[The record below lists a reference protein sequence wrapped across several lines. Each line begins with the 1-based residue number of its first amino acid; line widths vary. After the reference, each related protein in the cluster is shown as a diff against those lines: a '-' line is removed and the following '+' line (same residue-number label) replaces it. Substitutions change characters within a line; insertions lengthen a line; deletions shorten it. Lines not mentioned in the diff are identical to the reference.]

1 MAHRPRAALGIAV
14 AITTLGA
21 AGCGSSSSTTT
32 SGSAATATSSTAS
45 TKSTTTKAQFV
56 ARAEAICRRLSAEEK
71 PLKASQESL
80 KGASAASA
88 QQTFVSLADKV
99 VKLSR
104 TAEGQLRAI
113 PPPRGEAAAI
123 DQLLAVYREEATDV
137 SNIAYFLTHQENS
150 AGEAAAQALKRS
162 VTGIVATARSY
173 GMKDCIESE

>member
-1 MAHRPRAALGIAV
+1 MAHRPRAALGIVV

-21 AGCGSSSSTTT
+21 AACGSSSSQ
-32 SGSAATATSSTAS
+32 TATSNASTSAAG

-80 KGASAASA
+80 KGASAAAA
-88 QQTFVSLADKV
+88 QQTFVSLAGKV

-113 PPPRGEAAAI
+113 PPPPGEAAAI

>member
-21 AGCGSSSSTTT
+21 AGCGSSSSTT
-32 SGSAATATSSTAS
+32 ATSNASTPAAS

-56 ARAEAICRRLSAEEK
+56 ARAEAICSRLSAEEK

-113 PPPRGEAAAI
+113 PPPPGEAAAI
-123 DQLLAVYREEATDV
+123 DQLLAVYREEASDV

>member
-1 MAHRPRAALGIAV
+1 MAHRPRAALGIVVAV
-14 AITTLGA
+14 ATLGA
-21 AGCGSSSSTTT
+21 AGCGSSSSQTTT
-32 SGSAATATSSTAS
+32 SNAS
-45 TKSTTTKAQFV
+45 TPAASAKSTTTKAQFV
-56 ARAEAICRRLSAEEK
+56 AQAEAICRRLSAEEK

-88 QQTFVSLADKV
+88 QQTFVSLAGKV

-113 PPPRGEAAAI
+113 PPPPGEAAAI

>member
-1 MAHRPRAALGIAV
+1 VAV
-14 AITTLGA
+14 ASLGA
-21 AGCGSSSSTTT
+21 AGCGSSSSQ
-32 SGSAATATSSTAS
+32 TATSTAASATS
-45 TKSTTTKAQFV
+45 TKSTATKAQFV
-56 ARAEAICRRLSAEEK
+56 AQAEAICRKLSAEEK

-104 TAEGQLRAI
+104 AAEGQLRAI
-113 PPPRGEAAAI
+113 PPPPGEAAAI

-137 SNIAYFLTHQENS
+137 SNIAYFLSHQESS

>member
-1 MAHRPRAALGIAV
+1 MAHRPRAALGIVVAV
-14 AITTLGA
+14 ASLGV
-21 AGCGSSSSTTT
+21 AGCGSSSSQ
-32 SGSAATATSSTAS
+32 TATSNATTSATS

-56 ARAEAICRRLSAEEK
+56 GRAEAICSRLSAEEK

-80 KGASAASA
+80 KEASAATA
-88 QQTFVSLADKV
+88 QRAFVSLAEKV

-104 TAEGQLRAI
+104 AAEGQLRAI
-113 PPPRGEAAAI
+113 PPPPGESAAI

-137 SNIAYFLTHQENS
+137 SNIAYFLSHQESS

-173 GMKDCIESE
+173 GMKDCVESE

>member
-1 MAHRPRAALGIAV
+1 MAHRPRAALGIVV

-21 AGCGSSSSTTT
+21 AGCGSSSSQTTT
-32 SGSAATATSSTAS
+32 SNASTPAAT

-113 PPPRGEAAAI
+113 PPPPGEAAAI
-123 DQLLAVYREEATDV
+123 DQLLAVYREEASDV

-173 GMKDCIESE
+173 GMKDCIEAE

>member
-1 MAHRPRAALGIAV
+1 MAHRPRAALGIVV

-21 AGCGSSSSTTT
+21 AGCGSSSSQ
-32 SGSAATATSSTAS
+32 TATSNASTSATS

-88 QQTFVSLADKV
+88 QQTFVSLAKEV

-104 TAEGQLRAI
+104 ATEGQLRAI
-113 PPPRGEAAAI
+113 PPPPGEAAAI
-123 DQLLAVYREEATDV
+123 GRLLAVYREEATDV
-137 SNIAYFLTHQENS
+137 SNIAYFLTHQESS

-162 VTGIVATARSY
+162 VTGILATARSY

>member
-1 MAHRPRAALGIAV
+1 
-14 AITTLGA
+14 
-21 AGCGSSSSTTT
+21 
-32 SGSAATATSSTAS
+32 
-45 TKSTTTKAQFV
+45 
-56 ARAEAICRRLSAEEK
+56 
-71 PLKASQESL
+71 LKASQESL

>member
-21 AGCGSSSSTTT
+21 AGCGSSSSE
-32 SGSAATATSSTAS
+32 TATSNASTSAAG